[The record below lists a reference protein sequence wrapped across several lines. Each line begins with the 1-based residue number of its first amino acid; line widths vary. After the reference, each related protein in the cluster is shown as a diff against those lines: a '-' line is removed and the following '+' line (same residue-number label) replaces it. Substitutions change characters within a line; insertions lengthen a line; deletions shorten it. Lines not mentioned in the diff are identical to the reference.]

1 MEIALMTVKTTTV
14 IMLMLAIVFETYVLV
29 RERQKLITFLL
40 LISTIFL
47 LMTVL
52 VCKPNITAGFV
63 ALYTAYILYY
73 IYRVYKYVYK
83 LEILDKIENYEIK
96 KLKDLDPREYLE
108 DYKDRSL
115 CLDLEYRY
123 FYIVLS
129 IEVLNTLVAL
139 FVSISLLP
147 WLKRS

>member
-1 MEIALMTVKTTTV
+1 MEIALMVVKIITV
-14 IMLMLAIVFETYVLV
+14 IMLMLAIVFETYILV

-96 KLKDLDPREYLE
+96 KLKDSDPREYLD

-123 FYIVLS
+123 FYIILS
-129 IEVLNTLVAL
+129 IVVLNTLVDL
-139 FVSISLLP
+139 FVSIGLLP
-147 WLKRS
+147 

>member
-1 MEIALMTVKTTTV
+1 MEIALMTVKITTV
-14 IMLMLAIVFETYVLV
+14 IMLMLAILFEVYILV
-29 RERQKLITFLL
+29 RERQKLITFLSIL
-40 LISTIFL
+40 STIFL

-52 VCKPNITAGFV
+52 VCRPNITAGFV

-96 KLKDLDPREYLE
+96 KLKDPDPREYLD

-115 CLDLEYRY
+115 CLDLESRY
-123 FYIVLS
+123 YYIVLG
-129 IEVLNTLVAL
+129 IGVLNTLVAL
-139 FVSISLLP
+139 FVNIGLLP
-147 WLKRS
+147 

>member
-1 MEIALMTVKTTTV
+1 MEIALMVVKIITV

-96 KLKDLDPREYLE
+96 KLKDSDPREYLD

-123 FYIVLS
+123 FYIILS
-129 IEVLNTLVAL
+129 IVVLNTLVDL
-139 FVSISLLP
+139 FVSIGLLP
-147 WLKRS
+147 

>member
-1 MEIALMTVKTTTV
+1 MEIALMVVKIITV
-14 IMLMLAIVFETYVLV
+14 IMLMSAIVFETYVLV

-96 KLKDLDPREYLE
+96 KLKDSDPREYLD

-123 FYIVLS
+123 FYIILS
-129 IEVLNTLVAL
+129 IVVLNTLVAL
-139 FVSISLLP
+139 FVGIGLLP
-147 WLKRS
+147 

>member
-1 MEIALMTVKTTTV
+1 MEIALMAVKITTV
-14 IMLMLAIVFETYVLV
+14 IMLMLAIVFETYILV

-83 LEILDKIENYEIK
+83 LEILDKIDNYEIK
-96 KLKDLDPREYLE
+96 KLKDSDPREYLD

-123 FYIVLS
+123 FYIILS

-139 FVSISLLP
+139 FVSIGLLP
-147 WLKRS
+147 

>member
-96 KLKDLDPREYLE
+96 KLKDSDPREYLD

-129 IEVLNTLVAL
+129 IEVLNILVAL
-139 FVSISLLP
+139 FVSIGLLP
-147 WLKRS
+147 

>member
-1 MEIALMTVKTTTV
+1 MEIALMVVKITTV

-83 LEILDKIENYEIK
+83 LEILDKIDNYEIK
-96 KLKDLDPREYLE
+96 KLKDPDPREYLD

-123 FYIVLS
+123 FYIILS
-129 IEVLNTLVAL
+129 IAVLNTLVAL
-139 FVSISLLP
+139 FVSIGLLP
-147 WLKRS
+147 

>member
-1 MEIALMTVKTTTV
+1 MEIALMVVKIITV
-14 IMLMLAIVFETYVLV
+14 IMLMLAIVFETYILV

-83 LEILDKIENYEIK
+83 LEILDKIDNYEIK
-96 KLKDLDPREYLE
+96 KLKDPDPREYLD

-123 FYIVLS
+123 FYIILS
-129 IEVLNTLVAL
+129 IVVLNTLVAL
-139 FVSISLLP
+139 FVSIGLLP
-147 WLKRS
+147 

>member
-1 MEIALMTVKTTTV
+1 MEIALMVVKITTV
-14 IMLMLAIVFETYVLV
+14 IMLMLTIVFETYVLV

-63 ALYTAYILYY
+63 ALYTAYVLYY

-96 KLKDLDPREYLE
+96 KLKDPDPREYLD

-123 FYIVLS
+123 FYIILS
-129 IEVLNTLVAL
+129 IVVLNTLVDL
-139 FVSISLLP
+139 FVSIGLLP
-147 WLKRS
+147 

>member
-1 MEIALMTVKTTTV
+1 MVVKIITV
-14 IMLMLAIVFETYVLV
+14 IMLMLAIVFETYILV

-83 LEILDKIENYEIK
+83 LEILDKIDNYEIK
-96 KLKDLDPREYLE
+96 KLKDSDPREYLE
-108 DYKDRSL
+108 DYKLRSL
-115 CLDLEYRY
+115 CSNLEYRY
-123 FYIVLS
+123 FYIVIS
-129 IEVLNTLVAL
+129 IEVLNVVVG
-139 FVSISLLP
+139 FFINVGLLP
-147 WLKRS
+147 

>member
-1 MEIALMTVKTTTV
+1 MEIALMAVKITTV
-14 IMLMLAIVFETYVLV
+14 IMLMLAIVFETYILV

-63 ALYTAYILYY
+63 VLYTAYILYY

-96 KLKDLDPREYLE
+96 KLKDSDPREYLD

-123 FYIVLS
+123 FYIILS
-129 IEVLNTLVAL
+129 IVVLNTLVDL
-139 FVSISLLP
+139 FVSIGLLP
-147 WLKRS
+147 

>member
-1 MEIALMTVKTTTV
+1 MEIALMAVKITTV
-14 IMLMLAIVFETYVLV
+14 IMLMLAIIFETYILV

-96 KLKDLDPREYLE
+96 KLKDSDPREYLD

-123 FYIVLS
+123 FYIILS
-129 IEVLNTLVAL
+129 IVVLNTLVDL
-139 FVSISLLP
+139 FVSIGLLP
-147 WLKRS
+147 

>member
-1 MEIALMTVKTTTV
+1 MEIALMAVKITTV

-96 KLKDLDPREYLE
+96 KLKDPDPREYLD

-129 IEVLNTLVAL
+129 IEVLNILVAL
-139 FVSISLLP
+139 FVSIGLLP
-147 WLKRS
+147 

>member
-1 MEIALMTVKTTTV
+1 MEIALMVVKIITV

-63 ALYTAYILYY
+63 ALYTAYVLYY

-96 KLKDLDPREYLE
+96 KLKDPDPRKYLD
-108 DYKDRSL
+108 DYEDRSL
-115 CLDLEYRY
+115 SLDLENRY
-123 FYIVLS
+123 SYIVLS
-129 IEVLNTLVAL
+129 IEVLNILVA
-139 FVSISLLP
+139 FFIGIGLLP
-147 WLKRS
+147 

>member
-1 MEIALMTVKTTTV
+1 MEIALMTVKITTV
-14 IMLMLAIVFETYVLV
+14 IMLMLAILFEVYILV

-96 KLKDLDPREYLE
+96 KLKDSDPREYLE
-108 DYKDRSL
+108 DYKLRSL
-115 CLDLEYRY
+115 CSNLEYRY
-123 FYIVLS
+123 FYIVIS
-129 IEVLNTLVAL
+129 IEVLNVVVG
-139 FVSISLLP
+139 FFINVGLLP
-147 WLKRS
+147 

>member
-1 MEIALMTVKTTTV
+1 MEIALMAVKITTV
-14 IMLMLAIVFETYVLV
+14 IMLMLAIVFETYILV

-96 KLKDLDPREYLE
+96 KLKDSDPRKYLD

-123 FYIVLS
+123 FYIILS
-129 IEVLNTLVAL
+129 IVVLNTLVDL
-139 FVSISLLP
+139 FVSIGLLP
-147 WLKRS
+147 

>member
-1 MEIALMTVKTTTV
+1 MEIALMAVKITTV
-14 IMLMLAIVFETYVLV
+14 IMLMLAIVFETYILV

-96 KLKDLDPREYLE
+96 KLKDSDPREYLD
-108 DYKDRSL
+108 DYKDKSL

-123 FYIVLS
+123 FYIILS
-129 IEVLNTLVAL
+129 IVVLNTLVDL
-139 FVSISLLP
+139 FVSIGLLP
-147 WLKRS
+147 

>member
-1 MEIALMTVKTTTV
+1 
-14 IMLMLAIVFETYVLV
+14 MLMLAIVFETYVLV

-73 IYRVYKYVYK
+73 IYRVYKHVYK
-83 LEILDKIENYEIK
+83 LEILDKIDNYEIK
-96 KLKDLDPREYLE
+96 KLKDPDPREYLD

-123 FYIVLS
+123 FYIILS
-129 IEVLNTLVAL
+129 IVVLNTLVAL
-139 FVSISLLP
+139 FVSIGLLP
-147 WLKRS
+147 

>member
-1 MEIALMTVKTTTV
+1 MEIALMAVKITTV
-14 IMLMLAIVFETYVLV
+14 IMLMLAIVFETYILV

-96 KLKDLDPREYLE
+96 KLKDSDPREYLD
-108 DYKDRSL
+108 DYQDRSL

-123 FYIVLS
+123 FYIILS
-129 IEVLNTLVAL
+129 IEVLNILVA
-139 FVSISLLP
+139 FFIGIGLLP
-147 WLKRS
+147 

>member
-1 MEIALMTVKTTTV
+1 MEIALMAVKITTV

-63 ALYTAYILYY
+63 ALYTAYVLYY

-96 KLKDLDPREYLE
+96 KLKDPDPREYL
-108 DYKDRSL
+108 DGYKDRSL

-129 IEVLNTLVAL
+129 IVVLNTLVAL
-139 FVSISLLP
+139 FVSIGLLP
-147 WLKRS
+147 

>member
-1 MEIALMTVKTTTV
+1 MAVKITTV
-14 IMLMLAIVFETYVLV
+14 IMLMLAIVFETYILV

-83 LEILDKIENYEIK
+83 LEILDKIDNYEIK
-96 KLKDLDPREYLE
+96 KLKDSDPREYLE
-108 DYKDRSL
+108 DYKLRSL
-115 CLDLEYRY
+115 CSNLEYRY
-123 FYIVLS
+123 FYIVIS
-129 IEVLNTLVAL
+129 IEVLNVVVG
-139 FVSISLLP
+139 FFINVGLLP
-147 WLKRS
+147 

>member
-1 MEIALMTVKTTTV
+1 MEIALMVVKIITV

-96 KLKDLDPREYLE
+96 KLKDPDPREYLD

-115 CLDLEYRY
+115 YLDLEYRY
-123 FYIVLS
+123 FYIILS
-129 IEVLNTLVAL
+129 IVVLNTLVAL
-139 FVSISLLP
+139 FVSIGLLP
-147 WLKRS
+147 

>member
-1 MEIALMTVKTTTV
+1 MEIALMVVKIITV
-14 IMLMLAIVFETYVLV
+14 IILMLAIVFETYVLV

-96 KLKDLDPREYLE
+96 KLKDSDPREYLD

-115 CLDLEYRY
+115 CLDLENRY
-123 FYIVLS
+123 SYIVLS
-129 IEVLNTLVAL
+129 IEVLNILVA
-139 FVSISLLP
+139 FFISIGLLP
-147 WLKRS
+147 

>member
-1 MEIALMTVKTTTV
+1 MEIALMAVKITTV
-14 IMLMLAIVFETYVLV
+14 IMLMLAIVFETYILV

-96 KLKDLDPREYLE
+96 KLKDSDPREYLE
-108 DYKDRSL
+108 DYKLRSL
-115 CLDLEYRY
+115 CSNLEYRY
-123 FYIVLS
+123 FYIILS

-139 FVSISLLP
+139 FVSIGLLP
-147 WLKRS
+147 

>member
-1 MEIALMTVKTTTV
+1 MEIALMAVKITTV
-14 IMLMLAIVFETYVLV
+14 IMLMLAIVFETYILV

-96 KLKDLDPREYLE
+96 KLKDSDPREYLE
-108 DYKDRSL
+108 DYKLRSL
-115 CLDLEYRY
+115 CSNLEYRY
-123 FYIVLS
+123 FYIVIS
-129 IEVLNTLVAL
+129 IEVLNVVVG
-139 FVSISLLP
+139 FFINVGLLP
-147 WLKRS
+147 

>member
-1 MEIALMTVKTTTV
+1 MEIALMVVKIITV
-14 IMLMLAIVFETYVLV
+14 IMLMLAIVFETYILV
-29 RERQKLITFLL
+29 RERQKSITFLL

-96 KLKDLDPREYLE
+96 KLKDSDPREYLD

-123 FYIVLS
+123 FYIILS
-129 IEVLNTLVAL
+129 IVVLNTLVDL
-139 FVSISLLP
+139 FVSIGLLP
-147 WLKRS
+147 

>member
-1 MEIALMTVKTTTV
+1 MEIALMAVKIATV
-14 IMLMLAIVFETYVLV
+14 IMLMLAIVFETYILV

-47 LMTVL
+47 LITVL

-83 LEILDKIENYEIK
+83 LEILNKIENYEIK
-96 KLKDLDPREYLE
+96 KLKDSGPREYLD

-115 CLDLEYRY
+115 YLDLEYRY
-123 FYIVLS
+123 FYIILS
-129 IEVLNTLVAL
+129 IVVLNTLVAL
-139 FVSISLLP
+139 FVSIGLLP
-147 WLKRS
+147 

>member
-1 MEIALMTVKTTTV
+1 MEIALMAVKITTV
-14 IMLMLAIVFETYVLV
+14 IMLMLAIVFETYILV

-83 LEILDKIENYEIK
+83 LEILDKIDNYEIK
-96 KLKDLDPREYLE
+96 KLKDPDPREYLD

-123 FYIVLS
+123 FYIILS
-129 IEVLNTLVAL
+129 IVVLNTLVDL
-139 FVSISLLP
+139 FVSIGLLP
-147 WLKRS
+147 

>member
-1 MEIALMTVKTTTV
+1 MEIALMVVKIITV
-14 IMLMLAIVFETYVLV
+14 IMLMSAIVFETYVLV

-96 KLKDLDPREYLE
+96 KLKDSDPREYLD

-123 FYIVLS
+123 FYIILS
-129 IEVLNTLVAL
+129 IVVLNTLVDL
-139 FVSISLLP
+139 FVSIGLLP
-147 WLKRS
+147 